1 MILRQVKNNIIQLSL
16 IDEFADECFVPLTI
30 GGGIKTLE
38 DIDNLLRVGADKVC
52 INTNAVKDI
61 IVTKAV
67 NKYGSQCIVVS
78 IDYKT
83 NKDNQKEILL
93 ILEKLQQ
100 V

>member
-1 MILRQVKNNIIQLSL
+1 M
-16 IDEFADECFVPLTI
+16 
-30 GGGIKTLE
+30 GIKTLE

-61 IVTKAV
+61 NFVTKAV

-83 NKDNQKEILL
+83 NKDNQKKILL
-93 ILEKLQQ
+93 ILKNSNRYNSSKFY
-100 V
+100 